1 MPEESCP
8 FCLASRK
15 EQKSLIRLASI
26 GEPNRR
32 FKGSKNVSELTDREL
47 YCSAIAGIRILA
59 DIVTGGEDLDSFDNS
74 DFVLGYEKARQS
86 VVEMAE
92 RAKSKEATMPTVG
105 KGKSKKKFPYSKA
118 GKKAAAKHAKKTG
131 TSVSKK
137 KKGY

>member
-32 FKGSKNVSELTDREL
+32 FKRSQNVSELTDREL
-47 YCSAIAGIRILA
+47 YCLAIAGIRILA
-59 DIVTGGEDLDSFDNS
+59 DIVTGGEDLDPFDNS